1 MSGGGGNAGE
11 SAPPR
16 ALRPPGNAH
25 LRPSRPGPGADT
37 VLSSAVR
44 SRNPGNRPLLNAYI
58 ACRGPRLTLHAG
70 PALAPFADNFT
81 GVDYVKEVQLPGGAI
96 EIRGQDVVI
105 ENSFFVNLN
114 YMGRAAIAFAG
125 SRAAVVNSSFISCN
139 NSAAG
144 ALYGNDSA
152 IIKVLDSTFT
162 NNGGGQGGAITVHN
176 ATLIVN
182 GTTFLNNTSRGEGG
196 AIAGTNVTVLQVMES
211 TLMYNTAKVGAGGGE
226 RDCGWRVGR
235 LGPTLPPF
243 TERRRRVRRGLRAG
257 HHLPE
262 RVHG

>member
-1 MSGGGGNAGE
+1 
-11 SAPPR
+11 
-16 ALRPPGNAH
+16 
-25 LRPSRPGPGADT
+25 
-37 VLSSAVR
+37 
-44 SRNPGNRPLLNAYI
+44 
-58 ACRGPRLTLHAG
+58 
-70 PALAPFADNFT
+70 
-81 GVDYVKEVQLPGGAI
+81 
-96 EIRGQDVVI
+96 VVI

-211 TLMYNTAKVGAGGGE
+211 TLMYNTAKVGAGGGS
-226 RDCGWRVGR
+226 GVVGG
-235 LGPTLPPF
+235 LGGGVVGVLAQPKQLPL
-243 TERRRRVRRGLRAG
+243 E
-257 HHLPE
+257 HLQVSPE
-262 RVHG
+262 PPHSTSCPCLV